1 MRMIA
6 FTFDTSTLVA
16 SLIWG
21 SVGTGFFVYGKKQQE
36 WVPCLGGVAMVG
48 TSYFAADS
56 ALWMSLISVGII
68 VAMFLL
74 RKRF

>member
-1 MRMIA
+1 MIA

-36 WVPCLGGVAMVG
+36 WVPCLGGVVLVAV
-48 TSYFAADS
+48 SYFAADS
-56 ALWMSLISVGII
+56 ALWMSLISIGII
-68 VAMFLL
+68 AAMFML
-74 RKRF
+74 RKKF